1 MDSFSVDHVSFV
13 NTQTKPILVRLV
25 LLRQRTFLCHN
36 AFFRLRSVNTMAR
49 KHLTEAQRAEIRTLY
64 FTAGLSKPKIVTLTG
79 YGLGQVKR
87 AIKEPI
93 PQKRSGRPPV
103 MTSEQ
108 QQELVEFIT
117 TSKEN
122 RRMGFLELS
131 TTLFNGAF
139 GEYAIRS
146 TLRRLGYS
154 RYVAYRKSPTF

>member
-1 MDSFSVDHVSFV
+1 
-13 NTQTKPILVRLV
+13 
-25 LLRQRTFLCHN
+25 
-36 AFFRLRSVNTMAR
+36 MAR